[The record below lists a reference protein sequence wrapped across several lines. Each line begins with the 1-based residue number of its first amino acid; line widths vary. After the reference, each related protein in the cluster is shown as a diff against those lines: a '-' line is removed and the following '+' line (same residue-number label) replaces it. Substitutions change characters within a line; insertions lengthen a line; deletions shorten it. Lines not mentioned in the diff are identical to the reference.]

1 MMKLLLCLA
10 LCAISL
16 SQASITDRKAAYE
29 ELSDATSFFK
39 NVVDSAVSGEEARK
53 GKCIEK
59 HHECTNDRA
68 NCCTSVMF
76 QYKCK
81 CYNIVHDNGNAKERC
96 ACKMPM
102 GKQAVEKLLGF
113 ALSK

>member
-1 MMKLLLCLA
+1 MMKLLLCVA
-10 LCAISL
+10 LCAITL
-16 SQASITDRKAAYE
+16 SQASITDRKAAFE

-68 NCCTSVMF
+68 
-76 QYKCK
+76 
-81 CYNIVHDNGNAKERC
+81 
-96 ACKMPM
+96 
-102 GKQAVEKLLGF
+102 KLLHF
-113 ALSK
+113 SNVPIQVQNVTI